1 MRGLLLTNYYLVYR
15 SFFAYTGLA
24 ILISAVIF
32 YFGDASMHRFVA
44 MLIILFV
51 VMPALEVIKYES
63 KSGYD
68 KYVLTLP
75 VSRTN
80 IVQSHYV
87 FYLLVVVIG
96 AVISYGVF
104 FVYSLG
110 SDDRIDGILNIV
122 SFGTFIVLFA
132 GAIVYPLLYM
142 IGPEKSDAIV
152 IGGAMGGLFA
162 TFGLQ
167 SVVGYVAEQL
177 SPSFLHINPSL
188 YVPIIYLMI
197 GVMLYLI
204 SFFIAAAIYH
214 KKEFTTG

>member
-1 MRGLLLTNYYLVYR
+1 M
-15 SFFAYTGLA
+15 
-24 ILISAVIF
+24 
-32 YFGDASMHRFVA
+32 
-44 MLIILFV
+44 
-51 VMPALEVIKYES
+51 
-63 KSGYD
+63 
-68 KYVLTLP
+68 
-75 VSRTN
+75 
-80 IVQSHYV
+80 
-87 FYLLVVVIG
+87 
-96 AVISYGVF
+96 
-104 FVYSLG
+104 
-110 SDDRIDGILNIV
+110 NIV

-162 TFGLQ
+162 TIGLQ

-197 GVMLYLI
+197 GVILYLI
-204 SFFIAAAIYH
+204 SFFIAAAIYR